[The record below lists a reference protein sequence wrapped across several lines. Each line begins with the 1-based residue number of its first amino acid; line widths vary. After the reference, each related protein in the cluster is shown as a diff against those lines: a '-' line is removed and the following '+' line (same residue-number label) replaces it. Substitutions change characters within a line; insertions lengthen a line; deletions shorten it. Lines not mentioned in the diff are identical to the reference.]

1 MNVLISQPVFEP
13 AGAWALGNTLLT
25 CFSLPRQTGKWKTTI
40 LPEGSSCSNG
50 PVMRHPNKSRS
61 LSYGHPNKSTSLS
74 YGGPNNRGSLSDE
87 HPNKRGSVTA
97 FCYPAG
103 LSSSRRRGS
112 SFSVSQPDRRRQSST
127 CTTSKW
133 QIAEVSFRKYSCAEC
148 LMLHSTGDCGA
159 RAPPHT
165 ARLCADC
172 FHGFWWRG
180 DISVKGLEK
189 LCRKGNTQC
198 IQLLN

>member
-1 MNVLISQPVFEP
+1 M
-13 AGAWALGNTLLT
+13 GNTLLT
-25 CFSLPRQTGKWKTTI
+25 CLSLARETDKVKTTI
-40 LPEGSSCSNG
+40 QPPGPSSSNAQV
-50 PVMRHPNKSRS
+50 VMRHPCK
-61 LSYGHPNKSTSLS
+61 
-74 YGGPNNRGSLSDE
+74 RGSVTDGHSS
-87 HPNKRGSVTA
+87 KRGSVTA
-97 FCYPAG
+97 FCYPEG

-133 QIAEVSFRKYSCAEC
+133 QIAEVSFWKYSCAEC

-172 FHGFWWRG
+172 YHGFWWRG
-180 DISVKGLEK
+180 DVYVKGHAK

-198 IQLLN
+198 LQLLNFKF